1 MAKVRLAVEQT
12 GCDLVAVGG
21 GVTANTLLRETLT
34 AYAKDARLEL
44 VLPPRELCTDNAA
57 MGAIA
62 WERIERGEQDSLDLE
77 VVPGLIRGSR

>member
-1 MAKVRLAVEQT
+1 
-12 GCDLVAVGG
+12 
-21 GVTANTLLRETLT
+21 
-34 AYAKDARLEL
+34 